1 MIRIV
6 LADDHPVVLLG
17 IKAVFAQT
25 LGMEPVGEATSA
37 DALFSLLGRQSC
49 DVLITDY
56 SMPGGTRPDGL
67 SMISELHE
75 QYPDMKIVV
84 LTRIT
89 SLAMIDPIFKAG
101 ALAVIEKGAAMKEV
115 LAAVHTVA
123 LGRPYLSERLRSGSR
138 QPTSTAAISANSR
151 LSPKEIEVIR
161 LFASGHSNNEIAFLL
176 QVSPKT
182 SSRQKRDAMK
192 KLAARTD
199 AELIWHAKEMGLI

>member
-6 LADDHPVVLLG
+6 LADDHPVILLG
-17 IKAVFAQT
+17 VKAVFAQT
-25 LGMEPVGEATSA
+25 LGMEPVGEAASP
-37 DALFSLLGRQSC
+37 DALFDLLGRQPC

-56 SMPGGTRPDGL
+56 AMPGTARADGL

-75 QYPDMKIVV
+75 QYPAMKIVV
-84 LTRIT
+84 LTRIA
-89 SLAMIDPIFKAG
+89 SLSMVDPIFRAG
-101 ALAVIEKGAAMKEV
+101 ALAVVEKGAAMKEL
-115 LAAVHTVA
+115 LAAVHAVS
-123 LGRPYLSERLRSGSR
+123 LGRVYLSERLRDGPR
-138 QPTSTAAISANSR
+138 QPTRISADTSNSR

-161 LFASGHSNNEIAFLL
+161 LFASGHSNNEIAYLL

-199 AELIWHAKEMGLI
+199 AELIAHAKEMGLI